1 MLIKINGDMTEIPEG
16 STIREAIEISKA
28 PYSKGSIV
36 CLIKGES
43 EIQSNILKYKIKTPK
58 GSVLIELSS
67 DDKLQPLVGFFKD
80 NYKKFISS
88 TIRWDSST
96 EVAMGPVQSNFE
108 PSHDE
113 FQYHD
118 NDVLISLSG
127 FSNEATHII
136 FINIF

>member
-58 GSVLIELSS
+58 EASS
-67 DDKLQPLVGFFKD
+67 SNYLLMTNSSRWLVSLK
-80 NYKKFISS
+80 
-88 TIRWDSST
+88 TITRNS
-96 EVAMGPVQSNFE
+96 
-108 PSHDE
+108 
-113 FQYHD
+113 
-118 NDVLISLSG
+118 
-127 FSNEATHII
+127 
-136 FINIF
+136 